1 MSNKV
6 KRTMVSQQAMEMS
19 QLLTLRFA
27 RQVVG
32 AEVPKRL
39 MVQEPDGPST
49 GGGKMARQSIVL
61 APNDGSAAGTIMV
74 GWLDIAQKAAELRMH
89 GVVAAHH
96 AERYGKTL
104 DVAQE
109 QYDALMTDVVTM
121 LSSQAFHTNI
131 VDVDA
136 DGSAP
141 VSAPRTTRT
150 TAVPEEQKSG
160 GVMWV
165 AVALAIAALGGIA
178 AFLFLG

>member
-1 MSNKV
+1 MSKDV

-32 AEVPKRL
+32 DEIPKRL

-61 APNDGSAAGTIMV
+61 APNDGSAAGGIMV

-96 AERYGKTL
+96 AERYGAPL
-104 DVAQE
+104 DVAPA

-141 VSAPRTTRT
+141 TSAPRSTRT
-150 TAVPEEQKSG
+150 TVTPDAKNGSPA
-160 GVMWV
+160 MWV
-165 AVALAIAALGGIA
+165 VVVLAVLGLCGAAVYLLQG
-178 AFLFLG
+178 